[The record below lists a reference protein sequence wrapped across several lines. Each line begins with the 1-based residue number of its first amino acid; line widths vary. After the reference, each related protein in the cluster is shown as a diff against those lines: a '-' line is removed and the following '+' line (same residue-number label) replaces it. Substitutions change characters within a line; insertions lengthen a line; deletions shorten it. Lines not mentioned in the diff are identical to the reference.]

1 MKNDVAVGYPCPGG
15 MASGRGAIL
24 AVRCNESSILCR
36 GFAGRERETGH
47 DLAPLALDTM
57 RGDDGARVR
66 LGLSKALFI
75 QRKMHIF
82 HGSPRGVTP
91 CGRLTYRQMPPAKR
105 KPYDVIAAAQQTLIC
120 PGFGRGA
127 GNRTAGRRP
136 RMFGHVAAAPDRDIL
151 SGWAWHR
158 RRHRL
163 NSVCAECERSWLTT

>member
-1 MKNDVAVGYPCPGG
+1 MKNDASVGYPCPSGR
-15 MASGRGAIL
+15 ASGGGAIL
-24 AVRCNESSILCR
+24 PVRCNESSTLCR
-36 GFAGRERETGH
+36 GFAGGERQTGH
-47 DLAPLALDTM
+47 DLAPVALDTR
-57 RGDDGARVR
+57 RGDDGASV
-66 LGLSKALFI
+66 LSGSTKALFTQI
-75 QRKMHIF
+75 KNWISRA
-82 HGSPRGVTP
+82 SPRGVTP

-127 GNRTAGRRP
+127 VNRTAGRRP
-136 RMFGHVAAAPDRDIL
+136 RMSGHVAAAPDRDIL